1 MSNNNNS
8 NDHYGQYD
16 DNASTSG
23 NSNNNYNNSNNNNNQ
38 YNTYS
43 LNSSNSSINTTH
55 SNTSNSNMKSN
66 TSEVDLFALTSKLNT
81 NSDVDKL
88 MLNQKAHQEQK
99 TMSYLNTK
107 TEQEIEKENTIIKN
121 LNPIYFEQSSDIV
134 QHILDQ
140 IPGDCEIDHLDGLTV
155 KISGYH
161 EAVDSRFNDLIRKSY
176 SGFVKGL
183 SQVYEIEKDL
193 QHSAT
198 MCKSGKEYLNGVMK
212 NLTSFGFIL
221 LEKHRRRELTKFML
235 GETQSFKDISQI
247 ARQVDSLLNENQ
259 FTEALIFLNKYN
271 QEISTYSA
279 KYNCIKDLASR
290 FQSSVDAIIEKIDSN
305 FVKVCHGWSEK
316 EFENIVDGYSRL
328 HQVVRFREK
337 IHQNFILN
345 IDDLSKKILKTQL
358 LANFERP
365 DEVNFKTMKF
375 TDMCELLKEDQYV
388 PALLSLLNLLSDLM
402 WSHYMMK
409 NWILV
414 KSQSKE
420 GEEKNFY
427 IDIFKLLYSNRKT
440 MWNSIQS
447 QIRHILNSF
456 KPKFKIEEFL
466 KVLDSI
472 NQFIEVGNEFS
483 GEEANILKSIMK
495 EKSLAYFQF
504 FHKKRIDDLKT
515 MLENEIWHKMPL
527 PNNFTVLDI
536 KEFGVVMKL
545 NNNLNNSNNS
555 NNSGGSNNK
564 QQQQQQQV
572 FSTIFKVTEQKQISL
587 ELKDHDIAFMNQ
599 FRENGNPF
607 SSAESRRTL
616 NEASGDQF
624 DQQNESTNGT
634 NQQTNSPLI
643 ASTTVN
649 VLRFIGKYF
658 QMMKV
663 LQPLS
668 YPIFTA
674 IAQLLEYYVYTVFN
688 FFGSSSSSMFDDS
701 SNVNPMLKKTM
712 QRLKAKFNSN
722 AVPSPNNHGKMSSP
736 YQLKNDNSKSP
747 NLSNTKDSLLSVTTP
762 SVLSLSTPN
771 LTVGKDN
778 RNGGAGNNS
787 TTNGGGD
794 NFDDGEISIQWVL
807 PTLSELVDLTQSKN
821 LYGLENK
828 IIGLESMMFLVE
840 AIMEA
845 QPLVMSLVPNEKS
858 SAINDFYV
866 QTVSVVASLKN
877 LCYKNIT
884 SQLLNLDNIQNLVTG
899 IKWELKEAPTT
910 ESNNYISQI
919 IIEFHR
925 FTGYL
930 DEISSRSGILTPKV
944 KNLLWENTITFAME
958 TLIESYSKIKK
969 CNNYGRNL
977 MIMDLKKLQAG
988 LESLTT
994 IRPIPHIQHVD
1005 QYITAYYLPESD
1017 LFSLAR
1023 DSEFTCKQVISI
1035 VNVCGHLKKNE
1046 KQKLINDLEDLDK
1059 QRKLESKS
1067 S

>member
-1 MSNNNNS
+1 
-8 NDHYGQYD
+8 
-16 DNASTSG
+16 
-23 NSNNNYNNSNNNNNQ
+23 
-38 YNTYS
+38 
-43 LNSSNSSINTTH
+43 
-55 SNTSNSNMKSN
+55 
-66 TSEVDLFALTSKLNT
+66 
-81 NSDVDKL
+81 
-88 MLNQKAHQEQK
+88 
-99 TMSYLNTK
+99 MSYLNTK
-107 TEQEIEKENTIIKN
+107 TEQEIEKENNIIKN
-121 LNPIYFEQSSDIV
+121 LDPIYFEQNSDIV

-140 IPGDCEIDHLDGLTV
+140 LPGDGGIDHLDGLTV

-235 GETQSFKDISQI
+235 HETQSFKDISQI
-247 ARQVDSLLNENQ
+247 AHKVDSLLNENQ
-259 FTEALIFLNKYN
+259 FSEALIFLNKYN

-279 KYNCIKDLASR
+279 KYICIKDLASR

-305 FVKVCHGWSEK
+305 FVKVCHIWNEK
-316 EFENIVDGYSRL
+316 EFGNIIDGYSRL
-328 HQVVRFREK
+328 HQLVRFREK
-337 IHQNFILN
+337 IHLNFILN
-345 IDDLSKKILKTQL
+345 IDDLSKKIIKTELLK
-358 LANFERP
+358 NFDRP
-365 DEVNFKTMKF
+365 DEVRTMKF
-375 TDMCELLKEDQYV
+375 TDMCENLKEDQYV
-388 PALLSLLNLLSDLM
+388 PALLSLLNHLSDLM
-402 WSHYMMK
+402 WSHYQMK
-409 NWILV
+409 NWILT
-414 KSQSKE
+414 KSQSKQ
-420 GEEKNFY
+420 GDEKNFY

-495 EKSLAYFQF
+495 EKSLGYFQF

-515 MLENEIWHKMPL
+515 MLENETWHKMPL

-545 NNNLNNSNNS
+545 NGLNSNSNSNNNNNNNNNNSNNNS
-555 NNSGGSNNK
+555 NNNNNSK
-564 QQQQQQQV
+564 QQV

-587 ELKDHDIAFMNQ
+587 ELKDHDIPFMNK

-624 DQQNESTNGT
+624 DQQHESTNGT

-674 IAQLLEYYVYTVFN
+674 ISQLLEYYVYTVFT
-688 FFGSSSSSMFDDS
+688 FFGSSTTSVFDDS

-712 QRLKAKFNSN
+712 QRLKIKFSSN
-722 AVPSPNNHGKMSSP
+722 PSPSPGLGK
-736 YQLKNDNSKSP
+736 LKNDNSKSP
-747 NLSNTKDSLLSVTTP
+747 NLSNASKDSLSVTTP

-771 LTVGKDN
+771 LTVSNNPNKI
-778 RNGGAGNNS
+778 NGNGTNSNNNNNN
-787 TTNGGGD
+787 NGD
-794 NFDDGEISIQWVL
+794 SFDDEISIQWVL
-807 PTLSELVDLTQSKN
+807 PTLSEMVDLSQSKN

-858 SAINDFYV
+858 NSINNFYV
-866 QTVSVVASLKN
+866 ETVSVVASLKN

-899 IKWELKEAPTT
+899 IKWELKEAPTS

-958 TLIESYSKIKK
+958 TLIDSYSKIKK

-1017 LFSLAR
+1017 LFNLAR

-1046 KQKLINDLEDLDK
+1046 KQKLINDLEDLEK
-1059 QRKLESKS
+1059 QRKLENSKS
-1067 S
+1067 